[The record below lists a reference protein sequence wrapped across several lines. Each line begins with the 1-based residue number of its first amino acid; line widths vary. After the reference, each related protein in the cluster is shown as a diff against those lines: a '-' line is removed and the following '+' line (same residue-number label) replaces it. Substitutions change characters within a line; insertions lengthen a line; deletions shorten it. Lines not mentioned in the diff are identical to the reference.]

1 MNDLPPIGRPS
12 IYGLSLKQLG
22 KLEYWRQIA
31 KRRRPMIPY
40 ENRWTGI
47 SKKQLGHT
55 EYVRQWRKL
64 KREKTT

>member
-1 MNDLPPIGRPS
+1 MNRLPPIGRPT

-22 KLEYWRQIA
+22 IREYSRQLR
-31 KRRRPMIPY
+31 KRLRPMIPY
-40 ENRWTGI
+40 TNRWTGI

-64 KREKTT
+64 KREKST